1 MARYLSEDDD
11 DLIMDVIT
19 HIGPPDVSPYIALV
33 VNMEQA
39 LGLQYSDSTV
49 SEQEDV
55 EASAAV
61 REERQSTATV
71 EVIHFRMREGAD
83 EEEFIREDA
92 RVGHEYTPY
101 QPGFISRE
109 SAKNDEG
116 DWVVIVHWESA
127 EDAQASM
134 EKFPNDPT
142 AQRFISLMDSDT
154 FTMTRYLVVLDT

>member
-1 MARYLSEDDD
+1 
-11 DLIMDVIT
+11 
-19 HIGPPDVSPYIALV
+19 
-33 VNMEQA
+33 
-39 LGLQYSDSTV
+39 
-49 SEQEDV
+49 
-55 EASAAV
+55 
-61 REERQSTATV
+61 
-71 EVIHFRMREGAD
+71 MREGAD

-127 EDAQASM
+127 EDAEASM

-154 FTMTRYLVVLDT
+154 FTMTRYETILTT